1 MESMVG
7 FLYGWRDV
15 SIFLS
20 FFLKFVLGHGA
31 LHHFHVFLLKLLYFL
46 DGYMNLRADFRRT
59 VCLLVLAQL
68 NETPGESPLNR
79 RVRRGG
85 SQCVQALFHRGNV
98 LRKIQCLQE
107 FEVLRIL
114 IELIEY
120 LEASVTRKSQ
130 KVGESVAVGTDVAL
144 VDFVVC
150 RAAGCAVGLG
160 HVARLAVKG
169 RLTALAMKVCPVIN
183 AHLVGDS
190 LYRE

>member
-1 MESMVG
+1 MFQFFFE
-7 FLYGWRDV
+7 L
-15 SIFLS
+15 
-20 FFLKFVLGHGA
+20 FLKFVLGHGA

-59 VCLLVLAQL
+59 VCLLILAQL
-68 NETPGESPLNR
+68 NEAPRESTLNR

-98 LRKIQCLQE
+98 LRKIQRLQE
-107 FEVLRIL
+107 FEILRIL

-120 LEASVTRKSQ
+120 LETSVTRKSQ
-130 KVGESVAVGTDVAL
+130 KVGEPVAVRADVAL

-160 HVARLAVKG
+160 HVTLLAVKR
-169 RLTALAMKVCPVIN
+169 RLTALAMKMGTVVN
-183 AHLVGDS
+183 AHG
-190 LYRE
+190 